1 MVPSGTR
8 TVLREAAV
16 SGRANGVN
24 KTLTK
29 VRKGQGTKVPPGQAH
44 KSQMESTSLSAVD
57 QASFLE
63 GLERND
69 SNPLHS
75 TALEEH
81 LDVQEEERLDKKR
94 VQRGNIAPV
103 EKQGAA
109 AKRKGSGGGEEE
121 ERKKKSRTDTAG
133 KGRARQQKG
142 AAEKQPDEKV
152 GRSKTTRTM
161 AAISRRLSGK
171 KPVGM
176 RKVPGRTGA
185 GRTAAGRPAQRQQLE
200 EEGDTASESAD
211 EKTSES
217 EEEFDSDGGRRKSRR
232 LPSSDEED
240 DAGSVWNPTPMTT
253 KRLTKRL
260 SLGRKSSS
268 NKTQN
273 AKASG
278 GIGQKKRAGRVGS
291 QLEVVL
297 DAVLDFCQQ
306 YGETVESA
314 AVRESI
320 DCFTNNVEAQLEEQI
335 SSLKDLRSL
344 KRENIKVGSLIR
356 TKTQRLL
363 NAKHELMRA
372 ERQLWLLEK
381 EKAEL
386 QQRLDDLRRGRTF
399 LQDVRELT
407 ARYLA
412 HRHKHPAEKETF
424 GASSLPALL
433 LETKLIQLP
442 EHPPSEVQAKK
453 TAQK

>member
-24 KTLTK
+24 KTLRK
-29 VRKGQGTKVPPGQAH
+29 MRKGRGTKVPQGQVH
-44 KSQMESTSLSAVD
+44 KNQMEQSTSLSAVD
-57 QASFLE
+57 QVSFIK
-63 GLERND
+63 GLEQND

-81 LDVQEEERLDKKR
+81 LDVQEEGELDKNR
-94 VQRGNIAPV
+94 GQRGKIAPV
-103 EKQGAA
+103 KKQGAA

-121 ERKKKSRTDTAG
+121 ERKKKSRTDRGG

-142 AAEKQPDEKV
+142 ATERQPDETAQ
-152 GRSKTTRTM
+152 RSKTTRAT
-161 AAISRRLSGK
+161 ATISRRLSGK

-176 RKVPGRTGA
+176 RKAP

-200 EEGDTASESAD
+200 EEGETASESAD

-217 EEEFDSDGGRRKSRR
+217 EEESDSDGARRNRRK

-240 DAGSVWNPTPMTT
+240 DEGSVWTPTPMMT
-253 KRLTKRL
+253 KHLTKCL
-260 SLGRKSSS
+260 HLGRKSSS
-268 NKTQN
+268 DKTKV
-273 AKASG
+273 AKADG
-278 GIGQKKRAGRVGS
+278 GVGQKKRAGRGAS

-314 AVRESI
+314 AVRESVG
-320 DCFTNNVEAQLEEQI
+320 CFASNVEAQLEEQI
-335 SSLKDLRSL
+335 SSLKDFRSL

-356 TKTQRLL
+356 RKTQRLL
-363 NAKHELMRA
+363 DAKNELMRA

-386 QQRLDDLRRGRTF
+386 QQRLDDLRRGRAF
-399 LQDVRELT
+399 LHDVRELT

-412 HRHKHPAEKETF
+412 HRRKHPAEKETF

-433 LETKLIQLP
+433 LETKLIQRP
-442 EHPPSEVQAKK
+442 VHPPSEVQAKK
-453 TAQK
+453 MAQK

>member
-24 KTLTK
+24 KTLRK
-29 VRKGQGTKVPPGQAH
+29 MRKGRGTKVPPGQVH
-44 KSQMESTSLSAVD
+44 KNQMEQSTSLSAMD
-57 QASFLE
+57 QVSFLK
-63 GLERND
+63 GLEQND

-81 LDVQEEERLDKKR
+81 LDVQEEGQLDKNR
-94 VQRGNIAPV
+94 GQRGKIAPV
-103 EKQGAA
+103 KKQGAA

-121 ERKKKSRTDTAG
+121 ERKKKSRTDRGG
-133 KGRARQQKG
+133 KGRA
-142 AAEKQPDEKV
+142 
-152 GRSKTTRTM
+152 
-161 AAISRRLSGK
+161 
-171 KPVGM
+171 
-176 RKVPGRTGA
+176 
-185 GRTAAGRPAQRQQLE
+185 RPAQRQQLE
-200 EEGDTASESAD
+200 GETASESAD

-217 EEEFDSDGGRRKSRR
+217 EEEPDSDGARRNPRK

-240 DAGSVWNPTPMTT
+240 DEGSVWTPTPMMT
-253 KRLTKRL
+253 KHLTKCL
-260 SLGRKSSS
+260 HLGRKSSS
-268 NKTQN
+268 DKTKV
-273 AKASG
+273 AKADG
-278 GIGQKKRAGRVGS
+278 GVGQKKRAGRGAS

-314 AVRESI
+314 AVRESVG
-320 DCFTNNVEAQLEEQI
+320 CFASNVEAQLEEQI
-335 SSLKDLRSL
+335 SSLKDFRSL

-356 TKTQRLL
+356 RKTQRLL
-363 NAKHELMRA
+363 DAKNELMRA

-386 QQRLDDLRRGRTF
+386 QQRLDDLRRGRAF
-399 LQDVRELT
+399 LHDVRELT

-412 HRHKHPAEKETF
+412 HRRKHPAEKETF

-433 LETKLIQLP
+433 LETKLIQRP
-442 EHPPSEVQAKK
+442 VHPPREVQAKK
-453 TAQK
+453 MAQK

>member
-24 KTLTK
+24 KTLK
-29 VRKGQGTKVPPGQAH
+29 KMRKGRGTNVPPDQVH

-81 LDVQEEERLDKKR
+81 LDVQEEGQLDKNR
-94 VQRGNIAPV
+94 GQRGKIAPV
-103 EKQGAA
+103 KKQGAA
-109 AKRKGSGGGEEE
+109 AKRKDSGGGEEE
-121 ERKKKSRTDTAG
+121 ERKKKSRRDTGG
-133 KGRARQQKG
+133 KGRGRQQKG
-142 AAEKQPDEKV
+142 AAERQPDETAE
-152 GRSKTTRTM
+152 RSKTTRST
-161 AAISRRLSGK
+161 ATIIRRLSGK

-176 RKVPGRTGA
+176 RKAP

-200 EEGDTASESAD
+200 EEGETASQSAD

-217 EEEFDSDGGRRKSRR
+217 EEESDSDGAQRNRRK

-240 DAGSVWNPTPMTT
+240 DEGSVWNPSPMTT

-260 SLGRKSSS
+260 GRKSSS
-268 NKTQN
+268 DKTKD
-273 AKASG
+273 AKAASSV
-278 GIGQKKRAGRVGS
+278 GQKKRAGRRGS

-306 YGETVESA
+306 YRETVESA
-314 AVRESI
+314 VVRESVG
-320 DCFTNNVEAQLEEQI
+320 CFANNVQAQLEEQI

-344 KRENIKVGSLIR
+344 KRENKKVGSLIR

-363 NAKHELMRA
+363 TAKHELMRA
-372 ERQLWLLEK
+372 ERQLCLLEK

-386 QQRLDDLRRGRTF
+386 QQRLDDLRRGRAF
-399 LQDVRELT
+399 LRDVRELT

-412 HRHKHPAEKETF
+412 HRRKHPAEKETF
-424 GASSLPALL
+424 GASSLPALF
-433 LETKLIQLP
+433 LETKLIQRP
-442 EHPPSEVQAKK
+442 VHPPSEVQAKK
-453 TAQK
+453 MAQK